1 MPTELED
8 AVDPAAGPSAGSSA
22 DPGPGSRPSAESD
35 ADPGRIRLLNGGAIV
50 FEEDGFRLIR
60 SRGLRR
66 SPVHP
71 YASLTHVCLAA
82 RALLIGTT
90 RGLLVVRSRDFI
102 DPEQGPGR
110 ARERLIACA
119 AGRTDGAAHLR
130 AMARVEAL
138 SSRPSR
144 LWSIWATTAL
154 CLIGTALQLR
164 DPLLDQI
171 GSFVPEL
178 FARGELW
185 RGITAHFL
193 HALPAEP
200 GRLESWIPGLRGLP
214 IHLAINVGGLFVL
227 GPLVERPMGRHRTIL
242 VLLLGGLGTIAGI
255 VAAGHHEVIGAS
267 GLVAALAGAI
277 LALELHH
284 PERIPSEWRLPRR
297 LFVVAVVLQFGL
309 IDPLLRS
316 FIAGGAHLGGFVGGY
331 LGAWWLGVADFGS
344 EPASGRLR
352 FAAHAGLVSAT
363 ALSLGIVPLARH
375 DGAALERHAARLLDV
390 PDAPHLFLHEN
401 AAAWLLAT
409 EGNASPEGIEMAIQ
423 LAERAVVSTDR
434 MLPGLL
440 NTLAEAL
447 FQSGDRFGAIVTIEE
462 AIHLA
467 PDERY
472 FVEQRRRFTG
482 ERAADDRPPE
492 PGTEEP
498 SDEPFEWGD
507 EPPVY
512 DPDAPQI
519 TL

>member
-1 MPTELED
+1 MRTDLED
-8 AVDPAAGPSAGSSA
+8 AVDPAAGDDDA
-22 DPGPGSRPSAESD
+22 DGGASGGAESD
-35 ADPGRIRLLNGGAIV
+35 SDRRRVRLANGGAILL
-50 FEEDGFRLIR
+50 EDDGFRLVR

-71 YASLTHVCLAA
+71 YTSLTHVCLAA

-90 RGLLVVRSRDFI
+90 RGLLVVRTRDFI
-102 DPEQGPGR
+102 DAANGPAQ
-110 ARERLIACA
+110 ARESLIHRA
-119 AGRTDGAAHLR
+119 ALEPEGAAHLR

-144 LWSIWATTAL
+144 LWSIWLTAAL
-154 CLIGTALQLR
+154 CLVGTGFQLR

-178 FARGELW
+178 FGRGELW

-242 VLLLGGLGTIAGI
+242 VLLLGGVGTIVGI
-255 VAAGHHEVIGAS
+255 LMAGHHEVLGAS

-284 PERIPSEWRLPRR
+284 PESIPSEWRLPRR
-297 LFVVAVVLQFGL
+297 LFVVAVALQFGL
-309 IDPLLRS
+309 IDPLMRS
-316 FIAGGAHLGGFVGGY
+316 FIAGGAHLGGFAGGY
-331 LGAWWLGVADFGS
+331 LAAWWLGVAEAGP
-344 EPASGRLR
+344 ETASPRLR
-352 FAAHAGLVSAT
+352 FAAHAGLTSAA

-375 DGAALERHAARLLDV
+375 DPAALERHAARLLDTPV
-390 PDAPHLFLHEN
+390 APHLFLHEN

-409 EGNASPEGIEMAIQ
+409 EGHASPEGIEMAIA
-423 LAERAVVSTDR
+423 LADRAVVTTDR
-434 MLPGLL
+434 MLPGILD
-440 NTLAEAL
+440 TLAEAL
-447 FQSGDRFGAIVTIEE
+447 FQSGDRFGALLTIEE
-462 AIHLA
+462 AIRLA
-467 PDERY
+467 PEERY

-482 ERAADDRPPE
+482 ERDADDRPPE
-492 PGTEEP
+492 PGTRGP
-498 SDEPFEWGD
+498 AKQPFEPD
-507 EPPVY
+507 EGSPLF